1 LSQFAINVRAL
12 GLILSEEQLESFRLF
27 HLKLYET
34 NEKMNLTRVPPEEC
48 AQRHFLDSLL
58 MHELFPPDAE
68 VLDIGTGPGF
78 PAVPLGIARPDLVI
92 TALDSNAKML
102 SFLHSVAPP
111 NVLPINYRAEEWGVR
126 DAFRIVTGRAVA
138 PLPIQLELSAA
149 PCEIGGLV
157 IPMRT
162 MHDAILAPRIRVK
175 DLGLKYERSEIRRIP
190 GSDVDRLFP
199 IYRKV
204 DAGKPRF
211 PRRWVEIKARPIA

>member
-1 LSQFAINVRAL
+1 MREL
-12 GLILSEEQLESFRLF
+12 GLALTPEQVDSFQFL
-27 HLKLYET
+27 HVKLYET
-34 NEKMNLTRVPPEEC
+34 NEKMNLTRVAPEQC
-48 AQRHFLDSLL
+48 AERHFLDSIL
-58 MHELFPPDAE
+58 MQDLFPADAE

-78 PAVPLGIARPDLVI
+78 PAVPLAIVRPDLVI

-126 DAFRIVTGRAVA
+126 EAFRIVTGRAVA

-162 MHDAILAPRIRVK
+162 MNDAILAPRIRVK
-175 DLGLKYERSEIRRIP
+175 DLGLKYERSEVRRIP
-190 GSDVDRLFP
+190 GSDVERLFP

-211 PRRWVEIKARPIA
+211 PRRWAEIKAKPIG